1 VDHFGLIHIIVIN
14 HATFSTENA
23 NLWEMSLERWNRTLS
38 INLTGSFLFAREFT
52 RQLKNHVEKE
62 KGYDGKDIAI
72 ILVGSTAGKFG
83 EAGQLDYATS
93 KSGLMY
99 GFMRSLKNEIVKLAP
114 LARVNCVAP
123 GWVRTPMA
131 EEAVKRGEHFKA
143 LQTMPLRKIATP
155 EDCAAAILVLSSP
168 VTSGHSTGAIF
179 EVDGGMEGRALN
191 SLSEL
196 RQ

>member
-1 VDHFGLIHIIVIN
+1 
-14 HATFSTENA
+14 
-23 NLWEMSLERWNRTLS
+23 MSLERWQRTLS
-38 INLTGSFLFAREFT
+38 INLTGAFLFAREFT
-52 RQLKNHVEKE
+52 RQLKNHIERTD

-168 VTSGHSTGAIF
+168 VTAGHSTGAIF